1 MQIQHTKRCRFITC
15 LIFLSDNWEED
26 KQTWSGPQWRRCCG
40 CGSSGRR
47 LANTPWR
54 STHGHWS
61 GSSRAGWP
69 GRGVE
74 RHWSSR
80 RSSSHSW
87 GCSVNKTTVR
97 LTEVQWPR
105 FHLPICRS
113 SQHVPVHLIT
123 GHNVFFLQGLDS
135 VQFSSFLKFCQQYL
149 DGNTH
154 NQPNEENHERRL
166 RWIALSSREMLPSQ
180 SVLGPELRYTCNRP
194 FASLWNTN
202 KNQNT
207 KVRKGFIL
215 LQQILEGVHLSSCV
229 L

>member
-1 MQIQHTKRCRFITC
+1 MQIQHTKRWLFNTC

-97 LTEVQWPR
+97 LTEVSGPDSTYP
-105 FHLPICRS
+105 FAGHLNTYLSTS
-113 SQHVPVHLIT
+113 SRVTMSFFFKALIAYSFPVFLNSASNTWMETPTTSPMRKTIRGGFDGSRWAPERCYLPKVSSAQNWDILVIVHLHPYEIQIKIRT
-123 GHNVFFLQGLDS
+123 QKWEKGLFF
-135 VQFSSFLKFCQQYL
+135 C
-149 DGNTH
+149 
-154 NQPNEENHERRL
+154 
-166 RWIALSSREMLPSQ
+166 SR
-180 SVLGPELRYTCNRP
+180 Y
-194 FASLWNTN
+194 
-202 KNQNT
+202 
-207 KVRKGFIL
+207 
-215 LQQILEGVHLSSCV
+215 
-229 L
+229 